1 MPYGNYL
8 IEYTKVKNNSYRI
21 VSMTLRSD
29 GLNRDAPKTPLDII
43 KKTEEQE
50 QKLLQ
55 TITAQDLLE
64 KSRKEIEAQLGKR
77 ETNSQ
82 MKKMKII
89 TAILLGKKR
98 NKDLAQVLDTDKSFA
113 TKQIKEM
120 EKQGLV
126 TREGIGKDVTYEVD
140 QFNVMKFLQG
150 KVIIKTGIK
159 TKKPAEKDDQDEGEN
174 DG

>member
-1 MPYGNYL
+1 
-8 IEYTKVKNNSYRI
+8 
-21 VSMTLRSD
+21 MTLRSD
-29 GLNRDAPKTPLDII
+29 GLSKDAHKTPLDII

-50 QKLLQ
+50 QKLQQ

-120 EKQGLV
+120 ERQGLV
-126 TREGIGKDVTYEVD
+126 TREGVGKDVTYEVD

-150 KVIIKTGIK
+150 KVVIKTGV
-159 TKKPAEKDDQDEGEN
+159 KKEKPLEKNNQEDGEN

>member
-1 MPYGNYL
+1 
-8 IEYTKVKNNSYRI
+8 
-21 VSMTLRSD
+21 MTLRSD
-29 GLNRDAPKTPLDII
+29 DLSKDAPKTPLYII
-43 KKTEEQE
+43 RKTGEQE
-50 QKLLQ
+50 QKPQQ

-120 EKQGLV
+120 ERQGLV

-159 TKKPAEKDDQDEGEN
+159 KEKPAEKNNQEDGEN